1 MPRSSPYFLFRF
13 KTVVLIYF
21 WLGWGFTAGDSSLV
35 LVNKGYSL
43 VAVLGLHLVV
53 PSLIEELP

>member
-1 MPRSSPYFLFRF
+1 ML
-13 KTVVLIYF
+13 TYF
-21 WLGWGFTAGDSSLV
+21 WLGWGFTAGDFSLV

-43 VAVLGLHLVV
+43 VAVLGLLVV